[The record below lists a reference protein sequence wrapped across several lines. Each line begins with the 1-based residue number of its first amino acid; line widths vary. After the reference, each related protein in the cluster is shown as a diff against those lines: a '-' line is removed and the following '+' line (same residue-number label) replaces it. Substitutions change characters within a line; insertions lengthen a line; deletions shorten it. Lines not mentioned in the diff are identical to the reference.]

1 MTAIWK
7 LRYLIADYILYPEVK
22 ACLAK
27 INKDNNPCFTET
39 LQQAN
44 LNFGVD
50 EEGVPV
56 QCYQIGDPKKY
67 TEYRIVSFSR

>member
-7 LRYLIADYILYPEVK
+7 LRYLIADYILYPEVQ
-22 ACLAK
+22 ACSAK
-27 INKDNNPCFTET
+27 INKDNNCFTET

-56 QCYQIGDPKKY
+56 QCYQFCDSKRYK
-67 TEYRIVSFSR
+67 EYRIVSFSR